1 MPRTWLQIKVE
12 LVGGMGGELQPPPG
26 RVFALSP
33 SLSFER
39 LAREINVGFGRWDF
53 SHLHVFELAD
63 GRRVG
68 FEDVDFEQRGWVN
81 HGEKVGS
88 LLAPGDRFE
97 FVFDFGD
104 DWRHRCE
111 VLAEKL
117 DAREEFGELPSG
129 PVILWGWGWMPDQYG
144 RETEDG

>member
-1 MPRTWLQIKVE
+1 MRMDDTQLLDALGGGLPISGLQV
-12 LVGGMGGELQPPPG
+12 QRG
-26 RVFALSP
+26 R
-33 SLSFER
+33 
-39 LAREINVGFGRWDF
+39 
-53 SHLHVFELAD
+53 
-63 GRRVG
+63 
-68 FEDVDFEQRGWVN
+68 FEDVDFEQRGWVD

-129 PVILWGWGWMPDQYG
+129 PVILWGGGGSPTNMAG
-144 RETEDG
+144 RPKTVRAKQACVGRSPRSPEA